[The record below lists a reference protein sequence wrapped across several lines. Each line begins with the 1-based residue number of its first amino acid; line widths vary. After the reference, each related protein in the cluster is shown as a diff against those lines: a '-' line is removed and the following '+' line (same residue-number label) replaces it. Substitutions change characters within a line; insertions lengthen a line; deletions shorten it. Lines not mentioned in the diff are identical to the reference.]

1 MQHSILSGVILAG
14 VMIAFMLA
22 PNCLFRVKNYE
33 EVRDNVIRD
42 LIENYEDT
50 HKDK

>member
-1 MQHSILSGVILAG
+1 MEPSILSGVVLAV

-22 PNCLFRVKNYE
+22 PNYLFRVKNYE

-42 LIENYEDT
+42 LIKNYENT
-50 HKDK
+50 QSN